1 MSADSDAPLGSSRS
15 IHLTVDGES
24 WEVIS
29 NGGQV
34 DFNWLRD
41 AADPYGFSSRPFPA
55 NAALSVQQL
64 EEMIREFMSNVN
76 PETGYL
82 D

>member
-1 MSADSDAPLGSSRS
+1 MDADADDHSGPSRP

-24 WEVIS
+24 WEVKAH
-29 NGGQV
+29 GGQF
-34 DFNWLRD
+34 DFNWLSG
-41 AADPYGFSSRPFPA
+41 AAEGYGFTSHLVPVG
-55 NAALSVQQL
+55 AALSVEQL

-76 PETGYL
+76 PETGHL